1 MTSISMVYMMFIYNN
16 SMHIQTYTVKMRAG
30 VTVNIILSNRSKD
43 PIYVQIKEQIKQ
55 AVLNNTLKPGDSL
68 PSIRQLAKD
77 LQVSVI
83 TTKKAYEE
91 LEHEGFVESVVG
103 RGSYIAGQTD
113 DWVREQQL
121 KVIDEKLT
129 EAVKESKTIGL
140 SLEEIE
146 EILELIYEGE
156 S

>member
-1 MTSISMVYMMFIYNN
+1 M
-16 SMHIQTYTVKMRAG
+16 
-30 VTVNIILSNRSKD
+30 NIILSNRSKD